1 MDLIKQF
8 NMFWDRE
15 FHKMCIKGINTKLY
29 SILKKIKQNFQII
42 NALNAKVLDI
52 LLGDNDRVMMVA
64 RITHSSITN

>member
-1 MDLIKQF
+1 
-8 NMFWDRE
+8 
-15 FHKMCIKGINTKLY
+15 MCIKGINTKLY